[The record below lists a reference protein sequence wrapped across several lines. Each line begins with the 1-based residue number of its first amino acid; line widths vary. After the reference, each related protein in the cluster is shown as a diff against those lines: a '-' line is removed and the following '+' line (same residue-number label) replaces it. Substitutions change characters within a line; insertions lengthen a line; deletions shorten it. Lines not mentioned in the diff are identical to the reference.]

1 MNFSPITKFLVGA
14 SAITVI
20 VKAAQASG
28 QYVLPS
34 NVTMGTVI
42 VLIAVVVGAL
52 FGVVLT
58 MFIVRHNITEK
69 DVTLAVRE
77 EIRGV
82 NSRLD
87 EITQMIINQGTQIG
101 RQGERISR
109 IEGCLELRKWSEEAG
124 D

>member
-1 MNFSPITKFLVGA
+1 MNFSPITKFIAGA

-42 VLIAVVVGAL
+42 VLIAVIVGAS

-69 DVTLAVRE
+69 DVTSAVRD

-87 EITQMIINQGTQIG
+87 EITQMIISQGTQIG

-109 IEGCLELRKWSEEAG
+109 IEGCLELRKWSEDGGE
-124 D
+124 